1 MAVNKE
7 LLEASAARA
16 ATRKNPAAIP
26 GLQKADDA
34 LNEYFD
40 YKIQKKREQQDHE
53 DELRRQKELRE
64 DDAEYQ
70 NYLETQNTLEEVDNT
85 DDSPLTYNAGLVQSA
100 ANLYQQRRYA
110 NNAMGKALREVGA
123 DIDRGITDYFTEK
136 KLAKETA
143 EEEARLAEEKAQQE
157 KDRQTQV
164 LDSYIIK
171 SGENN
176 ISQHGTD
183 MYNGVQDSR

>member
-16 ATRKNPAAIP
+16 AARKNPAAVP

-53 DELRRQKELRE
+53 DELKRQKELRE

-70 NYLETQNTLEEVDNT
+70 DYLSTKDTLEEVENE
-85 DDSPLTYNAGLVQSA
+85 DDSPLTYNAGLVASA
-100 ANLYQQRRYA
+100 QNLYQQRSPT
-110 NNAMGKALREVGA
+110 L
-123 DIDRGITDYFTEK
+123 
-136 KLAKETA
+136 
-143 EEEARLAEEKAQQE
+143 
-157 KDRQTQV
+157 QV
-164 LDSYIIK
+164 
-171 SGENN
+171 
-176 ISQHGTD
+176 
-183 MYNGVQDSR
+183 